1 VGSRALVTFGHYLAH
16 FDQIRIVLGSILLG
30 PLFLK
35 FDQPR
40 MKAIWKK
47 WNYGFKNTK
56 LFFDTHLRDIGGF
69 PSSRNVEAFFGPFLS
84 TSYRFRV
91 DFG

>member
-1 VGSRALVTFGHYLAH
+1 VIYIKNKKKSSFAKIKSYS
-16 FDQIRIVLGSILLG
+16 D
-30 PLFLK
+30 PK

-69 PSSRNVEAFFGPFLS
+69 PSSRNVEAFFGPF
-84 TSYRFRV
+84 
-91 DFG
+91 